1 MKKVDVLIKG
11 NLCCSAAGG
20 GLIACR
26 QIPSDYDVSGAV
38 IITGDTRFTSI
49 DIKDKT
55 VLVLGHITALEKGG
69 NNGSL

>member
-1 MKKVDVLIKG
+1 MKKVDILIKG
-11 NLCCSAAGG
+11 NLCCSTTGG

-26 QIPSDYDVSGAV
+26 HIPADYDVNGAV

>member
-1 MKKVDVLIKG
+1 MKKVDILIKG
-11 NLCCSAAGG
+11 NLCCSTTGG

-26 QIPSDYDVSGAV
+26 HLPSDYDVNGAV